1 MAFWAQGRVDSEVRV
16 AGHVGSR
23 TCWVR
28 IALWG
33 HLVAGRV
40 PSHDG
45 NDLSDPPR
53 QPCEAGPDTVLQKGG
68 TKGEEWPRLTQGE
81 GVGMRI

>member
-33 HLVAGRV
+33 HLVAGTV

-45 NDLSDPPR
+45 NDLSDPQDSPVRLVLILSFKREGPR
-53 QPCEAGPDTVLQKGG
+53 GRSGPGLPREK
-68 TKGEEWPRLTQGE
+68 EWE
-81 GVGMRI
+81 